1 MTEASMKQMS
11 TTRSPV
17 ESGTGAARVLIA
29 TLALALLIGL
39 VPMLAACATEKQGAY
54 ATAPASIEP
63 NGPISWGEAQ
73 SRIGDRLTAEG
84 PVASVHE
91 AGGEVVLNVGVDAP
105 DPSRLVIVIPAS
117 ARAKF
122 PKDAAVTYQDELVRV
137 TGMIEGR
144 DGVATIVVTKP
155 AELKTGL

>member
-1 MTEASMKQMS
+1 MTQMA
-11 TTRSPV
+11 TKRVAAARSG
-17 ESGTGAARVLIA
+17 SGAASVLVS
-29 TLALALLIGL
+29 TLALALLLGL

-73 SRIGDRLTAEG
+73 SRIGERLTAEG
-84 PVASVHE
+84 PVASVQE
-91 AGGEVVLNVGVDAP
+91 TGGVVVLNLGADAP
-105 DPSRLVIVIPAS
+105 DPSRLVVVIPAAVRS
-117 ARAKF
+117 KF
-122 PKDAAVTYQDELVRV
+122 AKDAATAYQDALVRV
-137 TGMIEGR
+137 TGLIEDR

>member
-1 MTEASMKQMS
+1 MKQA
-11 TTRSPV
+11 TTIRILARPRP
-17 ESGTGAARVLIA
+17 GAVRVLIA
-29 TLALALLIGL
+29 TLALAMPLGL
-39 VPMLAACATEKQGAY
+39 VPMLAACATVKQGAY

-84 PVASVHE
+84 PVASVQE
-91 AGGEVVLNVGVDAP
+91 AGGEVVLNLGVDAP
-105 DPSRLVIVIPAS
+105 DPSRLVVIIPAS

-122 PKDAAVTYQDELVRV
+122 PKDAATTYQDELVRV
-137 TGMIEGR
+137 TGLIEDRG
-144 DGVATIVVTKP
+144 GVATITVTKP